1 MTYTPT
7 TPHIRDD
14 LRHDLTT
21 IKTDLSPT
29 VVTSDA
35 SGFAAVLIFSS
46 DPQQIHNLFAESY
59 RTFQMVSADANNDAS
74 ARMSKILARER
85 DLELREKEVAELKS
99 LLEQRTTAIQSI
111 IAPKA

>member
-46 DPQQIHNLFAESY
+46 DPQQIHNLY
-59 RTFQMVSADANNDAS
+59 LRAS
-74 ARMSKILARER
+74 ETWSCARRRWRS
-85 DLELREKEVAELKS
+85 
-99 LLEQRTTAIQSI
+99 
-111 IAPKA
+111 